1 MWESK
6 TLPGRNAYDLESP
19 DVDKTDSNAWPRA
32 GKIFPE
38 ASGFMMAIQAQ
49 VTTTKNY
56 KKHILHGPEHCW

>member
-6 TLPGRNAYDLESP
+6 TLQGRNAYDFETP
-19 DVDKTDSNAWPRA
+19 DVDKIESSAWPRA

-38 ASGFMMAIQAQ
+38 TSRFMMAIQVQ

-56 KKHILHGPEHCW
+56 KKHILHGPKHYW